1 MYIALFVL
9 LCSYFIFVIHCKLAL
24 FQGVPLWPQQGG
36 EFDFQK
42 LNLKHSTDSS
52 LSALNLNLNHK
63 VCLA

>member
-1 MYIALFVL
+1 MYIALFIL
-9 LCSYFIFVIHCKLAL
+9 LCSYFNFAIRCKLAL
-24 FQGVPLWPQQGG
+24 FQGVPLWPQHGG

-52 LSALNLNLNHK
+52 LSVLNLNLNHK